1 MYERICVGVR
11 GVLEQLR
18 AEVWQMTVKELTE
31 KLKKCRDDSEAIIV
45 EIDDSWIEIHHI
57 KGVVVADTGEALISV
72 GVKND

>member
-1 MYERICVGVR
+1 
-11 GVLEQLR
+11 
-18 AEVWQMTVKELTE
+18 MTVKELAE

-57 KGVVVADTGEALISV
+57 KGVAVADTGEALISI